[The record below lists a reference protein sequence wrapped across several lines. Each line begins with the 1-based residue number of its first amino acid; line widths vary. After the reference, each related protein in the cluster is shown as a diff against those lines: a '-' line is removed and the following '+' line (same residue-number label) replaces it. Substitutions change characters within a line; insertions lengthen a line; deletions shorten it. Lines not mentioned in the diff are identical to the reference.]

1 MADYLVTD
9 TELTSIANAIRAKSG
24 KAAQVAFPTRF
35 VSEIGDLPVLDTSDA
50 NAVADDIFSGKTA
63 YVNGQKVTG
72 SYSLEDDLYIRS
84 TSAVETTTIPVSTQ
98 INASG
103 QIAISTS
110 VAIPSGAIIRKNG
123 GLVSV
128 RVSPQNFPN
137 GVTAY
142 IHSYTVNE
150 ADKTVSVIC
159 VVRNMGNIPMSIDGY
174 ILVGVTFRRSSF

>member
-24 KAAQVAFPTRF
+24 KAAQVAFPTGF
-35 VSEIGDLPVLDTSDA
+35 VNEIGDLPVLDTSDA
-50 NAVADDIFSGKTA
+50 NASASDIWDGKTA

-72 SYSLEDDLYIRS
+72 SYSLTDDLCIRG
-84 TSAVETTTIPVSTQ
+84 TSAVTTNIPVSTQ
-98 INASG
+98 IGSRD
-103 QIAISTS
+103 QITVFKN
-110 VAIPSGAIIRKNG
+110 VAIPSGAIVRKNG

-128 RVSPQNFPN
+128 AISPQNFPN

-150 ADKTVSVIC
+150 AEKTVSVIC
-159 VVRNMGNIPMSIDGY
+159 VVRNMVNAPMSINGY
-174 ILVGVTFRRSSF
+174 IQVGVTFRISSF